1 LSLRAPIAVPV
12 EIRAPAGRLY
22 RLAWNVGEDG
32 LRLEK
37 DSALEPGRDVD
48 VAFALP
54 GGEALA
60 LRGEIG
66 AGARENDEITFVDP
80 PQDAR
85 IALRRYVHQRLGL
98 GS

>member
-37 DSALEPGRDVD
+37 DSSLEPGRDVQ

-54 GGEALA
+54 GGETLA

-66 AGARENDEITFVDP
+66 PGESENDEITFIEP
-80 PQDAR
+80 TQDAR
-85 IALRRYVHQRLGL
+85 IALRRYVHERLGL
-98 GS
+98 PS